1 MTTRNALGRVLNT
14 YDRIDFA
21 RTDRWFLHERVLQDA
36 IGYCFD
42 CRRDVLQGRVL
53 GCHGTLLS
61 SWLAWAN
68 LKRPRIFFF
77 SEFDQVLEAVYE
89 RGQGPVIIEGCVLL
103 SPLAAA
109 AFASSNLLPKEN

>member
-21 RTDRWFLHERVLQDA
+21 RTDRWFLHEQDA